1 MTQEFGIADA
11 IVEMRIAMNSEET
24 VVAKPGDAEIDKIKK
39 RLRWLRWKGDVLMRE
54 VRLIER
60 LKKAGAKR
68 P

>member
-1 MTQEFGIADA
+1 
-11 IVEMRIAMNSEET
+11 MNSEET